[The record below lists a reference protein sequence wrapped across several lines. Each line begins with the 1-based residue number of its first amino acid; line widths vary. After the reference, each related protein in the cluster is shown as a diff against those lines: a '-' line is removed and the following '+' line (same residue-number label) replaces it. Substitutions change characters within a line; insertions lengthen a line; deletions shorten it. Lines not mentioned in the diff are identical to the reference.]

1 VAKKTNPKLI
11 GGFVIGA
18 IVLAVAAV
26 LAFGGGQFLKP
37 KERAVLFFAG
47 ASLSGLDVGSP
58 VTFRG
63 VKVGSVTNIN
73 ILYDVM
79 NQDLRIPV
87 HIEVD
92 LDKFQIVS
100 GARSPSNIK
109 ALIDRGLR
117 AQLQVQSLLTGQ
129 VDVDLAFH
137 PETPITLVGAEPDI
151 IEVPTIPSDIALLK
165 ANLESVLDKLSKLPL
180 DQIAGE
186 LLETVKAAK
195 GLVADIDAQVKPS
208 FENLNRVLD
217 QANLTLKEARSR
229 LELRDG
235 EPMQN
240 LNNALVDARRLVDN
254 VNDQVAPLSGDAKNA
269 FKSMSA
275 AFDQAQ
281 RTLQAVQSSIS
292 PDSTLYFEVNR
303 TLRDIQAM
311 SNSIRAF
318 ADYLQR
324 HPDAVLT
331 GKH

>member
-1 VAKKTNPKLI
+1 
-11 GGFVIGA
+11 
-18 IVLAVAAV
+18 
-26 LAFGGGQFLKP
+26 
-37 KERAVLFFAG
+37 
-47 ASLSGLDVGSP
+47 
-58 VTFRG
+58 

-73 ILYDVM
+73 ILYDVT

-100 GARSPSNIK
+100 GARSASNIK

-129 VDVDLAFH
+129 VNVDLAFH
-137 PETPITLVGAEPDI
+137 PETPITLVGTEPGV

-165 ANLESVLDKLSKLPL
+165 ADLTSVLDKISKLPL
-180 DQIAGE
+180 DQIASE
-186 LLETVKAAK
+186 LLDTVKAAK
-195 GLVADIDAQVKPS
+195 GLVADIDAQAKPT

-254 VNDQVAPLSGDAKNA
+254 VNDQVAPLSEDAKKA
-269 FKSMSA
+269 LKSMNA

-281 RTLQAVQSSIS
+281 RTLQVVQSSIS

-311 SNSIRAF
+311 SNSIRTF

-324 HPDAVLT
+324 HPDALLA

>member
-1 VAKKTNPKLI
+1 MTKKTNPKLI

-26 LAFGGGQFLKP
+26 LAFGGGEFLKP

-63 VKVGSVTNIN
+63 VKVGSVTDIN
-73 ILYDVM
+73 IQYDVK

-100 GARSPSNIK
+100 GARSPGNIK
-109 ALIDRGLR
+109 ALTDRGLR

-129 VDVDLAFH
+129 VNVDLAFH
-137 PETPITLVGAEPDI
+137 PETPIRLVGPEPDI
-151 IEVPTIPSDIALLK
+151 IEVPTIPSDIAMLK
-165 ANLESVLDKLSKLPL
+165 ANLASVLDKISKLPL
-180 DQIAGE
+180 DQIASE
-186 LLETVKAAK
+186 LLETVEAAK

-240 LNNALVDARRLVDN
+240 LNNALADARRLVDN
-254 VNDQVAPLSGDAKNA
+254 VNDQVAPLSGDAKKA
-269 FKSMSA
+269 LKSMST
-275 AFDQAQ
+275 AFDQAE

-311 SNSIRAF
+311 SNSIRSF

>member
-73 ILYDVM
+73 IQYDVM

-100 GARSPSNIK
+100 GARNPGNIK
-109 ALIDRGLR
+109 ALIERGLR

-129 VDVDLAFH
+129 VNVDLAFH
-137 PETPITLVGAEPDI
+137 PETPITLVGAEPGI

-165 ANLESVLDKLSKLPL
+165 ANLASVLDKLSKLPL
-180 DQIAGE
+180 DQIASE

-195 GLVADIDAQVKPS
+195 GLVADVDAQVKPS

-217 QANLTLKEARSR
+217 QANLTLKEARSW

-240 LNNALVDARRLVDN
+240 LNHALVDARRLVDN
-254 VNDQVAPLSGDAKNA
+254 VNDQVAPLSGDAKKALN
-269 FKSMSA
+269 SMSV

-311 SNSIRAF
+311 SNSIRTF

-331 GKH
+331 GKR

>member
-11 GGFVIGA
+11 GGFVSGA

-26 LAFGGGQFLKP
+26 LAFGGGRFLKP

-137 PETPITLVGAEPDI
+137 PETPITLVGAEPGS

-165 ANLESVLDKLSKLPL
+165 ANLASVLDKLSKLPL
-180 DQIAGE
+180 DQIASE

-195 GLVADIDAQVKPS
+195 GLVADIDVQVKPS

-311 SNSIRAF
+311 SNSIRTF

>member
-1 VAKKTNPKLI
+1 MTKKTNPKLI

-18 IVLAVAAV
+18 VVLAVAAV

-100 GARSPSNIK
+100 GARSPGNIK

-137 PETPITLVGAEPDI
+137 PETPITLVGAEPGI
-151 IEVPTIPSDIALLK
+151 VEVPTIPSDIALLK
-165 ANLESVLDKLSKLPL
+165 ANLASVLDKLSKLPL
-180 DQIAGE
+180 DQIASE

-269 FKSMSA
+269 LKSMSA

>member
-1 VAKKTNPKLI
+1 MAKKTNPKLI

-18 IVLAVAAV
+18 IALTIAGV
-26 LAFGGGQFLKP
+26 LAFGGGQFLRP
-37 KERAVLFFAG
+37 KEKAVLFFTG

-73 ILYDVM
+73 IQYDVT

-87 HIEVD
+87 YVEIE

-100 GARSPSNIK
+100 GAHSASNIK

-117 AQLQVQSLLTGQ
+117 AQLQVQSLVTGQ
-129 VDVDLAFH
+129 VNVDFAFH
-137 PETPITLVGAEPDI
+137 PETPIKLVGAEPGI
-151 IEVPTIPSDIALLK
+151 VEVPTIPSDIDLLK
-165 ANLESVLDKLSKLPL
+165 ANVSSVLEKISKLPL
-180 DQIAGE
+180 DQIASE

-303 TLRDIQAM
+303 TLRDIQSM
-311 SNSIRAF
+311 TNSIRTF

-324 HPDAVLT
+324 HPDALLT